1 MNTHRTLTFVAL
13 ASIAVAMFASLGAA
27 SPTVTKQ
34 RVAIVER
41 IGFNGGAATFEIIPL
56 APGPLKHDSG
66 TIGPSTGNE
75 NAGSVTRNG
84 QRLTVIRGV
93 DPMTGKQGSFEVS
106 QKIER
111 AELGGGYG
119 VATGTWS
126 FRGGTGAY
134 ARFTGGG
141 RFAGLDL
148 PSGRVLIRQEGYVRA
163 G

>member
-1 MNTHRTLTFVAL
+1 MNTRRTLMFVVFAC
-13 ASIAVAMFASLGAA
+13 IAVAMLASLGAA
-27 SPTVTKQ
+27 SPTAPRQ

-41 IGFNGGAATFEIIPL
+41 IGFNGGASTFEIIPL

-66 TIGPSTGNE
+66 TIGPATGEQNP
-75 NAGSVTRNG
+75 GVVTRNG
-84 QRLTVIRGV
+84 QRLAVIVGA
-93 DPMTGKQGSFEVS
+93 DPMTGKHGTFDVS
-106 QKIER
+106 QRIER

-126 FRGGTGAY
+126 FRNGTGAY
-134 ARFTGGG
+134 AGFTGGG

-148 PSGRVLIRQEGYVRA
+148 PSGRVLIRQEGYLRA